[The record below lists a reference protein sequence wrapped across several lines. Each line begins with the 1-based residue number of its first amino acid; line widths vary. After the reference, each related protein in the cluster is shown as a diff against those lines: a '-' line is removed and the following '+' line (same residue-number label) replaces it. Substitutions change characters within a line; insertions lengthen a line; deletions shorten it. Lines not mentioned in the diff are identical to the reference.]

1 MALADFRYRYDIR
14 VVFRDV
20 DYYRHV
26 NNAVYVTYMETARID
41 YCSVAFGKPLGSVQ
55 NVIMASQRFDYEKQA
70 QYDDR
75 LVMGCR
81 TSRIGT
87 KSLDFT
93 YELWRIGPAD
103 RVLSADERIG
113 RGVSTLVAFDY
124 AQNRSIAVPEEWR
137 RRIAAYEIVAPDGL
151 VSATA
156 GGGS

>member
-1 MALADFRYRYDIR
+1 MALEDFRYRLDIR

-20 DYYRHV
+20 DFYRHV
-26 NNAVYVTYMETARID
+26 NNAVYITYMETARID
-41 YCSVAFGKPLGSVQ
+41 YCGVAFGKPLGSPQ

-87 KSLDFT
+87 KSLEFT
-93 YELWRIGPAD
+93 YELWR
-103 RVLSADERIG
+103 ADERIG
-113 RGVSTLVAFDY
+113 HGLSTLVAFDY
-124 AQNRSIAVPEEWR
+124 EANRSIAVPDTWR
-137 RRIAAYEIVAPDGL
+137 RRIAEYEVLAPAGT
-151 VSATA
+151 VSAPA

>member
-1 MALADFRYRYDIR
+1 MALEDFRYRLDIR

-20 DYYRHV
+20 DFYRHV
-26 NNAVYVTYMETARID
+26 NNAVYITYMETARID
-41 YCSVAFGKPLGSVQ
+41 YCAVAFGKPLGSAQ
-55 NVIMASQRFDYEKQA
+55 NVIMASQHFDYEKQA

-93 YELWRIGPAD
+93 YELWRAG
-103 RVLSADERIG
+103 ERIG
-113 RGVSTLVAFDY
+113 HGLSTLVAFDY
-124 AQNRSIAVPEEWR
+124 EANRSIAVPEEWR
-137 RRIAAYEIVAPDGL
+137 RRIAAYELVEPVGVPPGRAPF
-151 VSATA
+151 SATA

>member
-1 MALADFRYRYDIR
+1 MALEDFRYRLDVR

-20 DYYRHV
+20 DFYRHV
-26 NNAVYVTYMETARID
+26 NNAVYITYMETARID
-41 YCSVAFGKPLGSVQ
+41 YCAVAFGKPLGSAQ

-87 KSLDFT
+87 KSLEFT
-93 YELWRIGPAD
+93 YELWR
-103 RVLSADERIG
+103 ADERIG
-113 RGVSTLVAFDY
+113 HGLSTLVAFDY
-124 AQNRSIAVPEEWR
+124 EANRSIAVPDEWR
-137 RRIAAYEIVAPDGL
+137 RRIAEYEVVAPAGATPTGRGP
-151 VSATA
+151 VSAPA